1 MSVHVKGVSEHD
13 SVGTLQGNDV
23 LLLSRINLED
33 ILPILLVGNE
43 LQSELLGDILFVTI
57 REGFHR
63 IGHAVNQAI
72 HVVGRT
78 RGRTHKRKKQQN
90 SKHSFSLHNSPFGM
104 NQPIRFVRFVAA
116 VLA

>member
-63 IGHAVNQAI
+63 IGHAVNQTI